1 MTQINPS
8 FIQIVYALECHRLY
22 KAKSIYSTLTGQ
34 EQTAFAEWLDDSYHY
49 EQYDNDDFETLTST
63 LNFLN
68 N

>member
-1 MTQINPS
+1 MTQVNPS
-8 FIQIVYALECHRLY
+8 FIQIVDALENQLSD

-34 EQTAFAEWLDDSYHY
+34 EQTDFAEWLDDTYHY